1 MNQPLDL
8 NLLPPAYQSKR
19 GITAMMVINIL
30 LTITL
35 TMGAF
40 TAYQQLALYRQHREV
55 LELRREQLQLE
66 LVRRNALK
74 QSIADLE
81 ERLRATREQTQRLKA
96 EFAVLMEGRPRR
108 SASLAML
115 VDHSQDV
122 HLTHITQVQDQ
133 ITLEGEI
140 ADTAALLAYA
150 RALQD
155 GEHFQ
160 QASILSLEQRED
172 RVAFILLLR
181 R

>member
-1 MNQPLDL
+1 MNQPIDL

-19 GITAMMVINIL
+19 GITAVMVINIL

-40 TAYQQLALYRQHREV
+40 TAYQQLALYRQHRDV

-66 LVRRNALK
+66 LVRHNALK
-74 QSIADLE
+74 QNIADLE
-81 ERLRATREQTQRLKA
+81 ARLQETQRQTQRLKT
-96 EFAVLMEGRPRR
+96 EFAILMEQRPRR

-115 VDHSQDV
+115 IDQSQAVD
-122 HLTHITQVQDQ
+122 LRHITQVQDQ
-133 ITLEGEI
+133 ITLEGQI

-172 RVAFILLLR
+172 GVAFILLLR